1 MIDMKMTTSNLVAGV
16 SIDLAGALAQAIAAI
31 AVRKIQT

>member
-1 MIDMKMTTSNLVAGV
+1 MSDMEVTISKLIAGV